1 MNGFCKKI
9 GKATLMGS
17 INKRELLFI
26 GHVARSHGIGNDILS
41 GMVCGTRRRERPRR
55 KLENDIKDIAG
66 VSMAGLLQN
75 AQNRD
80 CWGSIIVVAAANS
93 TEIYHRNGR
102 NLTEIFSAKYF
113 STVMFCSEL
122 FCT

>member
-9 GKATLMGS
+9 GKATLMDS
-17 INKRELLFI
+17 INKRKLLFI
-26 GHVARSHGIGNDILS
+26 GLVARSHGIGNDILS
-41 GMVCGTRRRERPRR
+41 GMVCGTRRRARPRR
-55 KLENDIKDIAG
+55 KLENDIKDIVG

-75 AQNRD
+75 GQTRD
-80 CWGSIIVVAAANS
+80 CWANITVVATANS
-93 TEIYHRNGR
+93 TEIYRRNGR
-102 NLTEIFSAKYF
+102 NLTEIFSTKYF